1 MWIISLRDTQPSS
14 TITQEEYIQLCKTL
28 YVLLQDLPD
37 EQNLFQA
44 MGRAV
49 NSLLTQGEQNVRD
62 SSDSPSDQPSKDKS
76 LLTATTTQ
84 FRSIPDRHS
93 DDDNCVQREGSGRD
107 MGSKFTQSDERYT
120 NEQCESKAV
129 SESTEHEHVRQ
140 DEGGGLHSNQDE
152 AETQLVKEP
161 QVKTEDKSE
170 LASGATHFTGQ
181 HVERTK
187 LQATVP
193 PVAQDTEL
201 PVDVATVDSQV
212 ASRATEPRGSVGSKS
227 GGDAGHHSSQ
237 GEVLPGKGM
246 AGPTV

>member
-1 MWIISLRDTQPSS
+1 MLIISLRDTQPSP

-84 FRSIPDRHS
+84 FRSIQDRHS
-93 DDDNCVQREGSGRD
+93 DDDDCVQREGSGRD

-129 SESTEHEHVRQ
+129 SESTEHEHVRP
-140 DEGGGLHSNQDE
+140 DEGGELHSNQDE

-170 LASGATHFTGQ
+170 LASGETHFTGQ

-212 ASRATEPRGSVGSKS
+212 ASRATEPHGSVGLES

-237 GEVLPGKGM
+237 GKVLPGKGM
-246 AGPTV
+246 AWPTI